1 MSPTKKRKPSK
12 NKNFFPTRKKSCRKG
27 IGMCLYNLFL
37 GGGGFIK
44 AYNLW
49 AFLSYGNPMDLW
61 PMGHGLWVPMSSYGR
76 DR

>member
-1 MSPTKKRKPSK
+1 
-12 NKNFFPTRKKSCRKG
+12 
-27 IGMCLYNLFL
+27 MCLYNLFL